1 MFLKQVKTVI
11 LKCFLKNVNM
21 FLKENKIPKYIIDD
35 IKISSDSDR
44 GNSDKENS
52 DAENSNEENSN
63 EENFVEETKK
73 NTNITINFFK

>member
-1 MFLKQVKTVI
+1 
-11 LKCFLKNVNM
+11 M

-35 IKISSDSDR
+35 IKIPSDSDR
-44 GNSDKENS
+44 GNSDEEDS

-73 NTNITINFFK
+73 KN

>member
-1 MFLKQVKTVI
+1 
-11 LKCFLKNVNM
+11 M
-21 FLKENKIPKYIIDD
+21 FLKENKIPKYINDD

-44 GNSDKENS
+44 GNSD
-52 DAENSNEENSN
+52 EENSN

>member
-1 MFLKQVKTVI
+1 
-11 LKCFLKNVNM
+11 M
-21 FLKENKIPKYIIDD
+21 FLKENKIPKYINDD

-44 GNSDKENS
+44 GNSDEENS